1 MKDYKLQKELLGT
14 DFNSFDSSKI
24 DQQLELTNNSI
35 KQWHD
40 KICLYQSNLLKG
52 HGLKHQQGSLFED
65 NSENSVTEFDPLLLT
80 PLPLSFWWWPKAPHA
95 GPAIYFVISTVNIE
109 DKNILL
115 YIGETVEADKRWK
128 GNHDCK
134 RYLSNYS
141 ENLQKAGI
149 KYQLTIRFW
158 VDVPKETKARQK
170 IEQQLIQYWLPPFNK
185 ETRERWSTPFIS

>member
-65 NSENSVTEFDPLLLT
+65 NSENSVT
-80 PLPLSFWWWPKAPHA
+80 
-95 GPAIYFVISTVNIE
+95 
-109 DKNILL
+109 
-115 YIGETVEADKRWK
+115 
-128 GNHDCK
+128 
-134 RYLSNYS
+134 
-141 ENLQKAGI
+141 
-149 KYQLTIRFW
+149 
-158 VDVPKETKARQK
+158 
-170 IEQQLIQYWLPPFNK
+170 
-185 ETRERWSTPFIS
+185 